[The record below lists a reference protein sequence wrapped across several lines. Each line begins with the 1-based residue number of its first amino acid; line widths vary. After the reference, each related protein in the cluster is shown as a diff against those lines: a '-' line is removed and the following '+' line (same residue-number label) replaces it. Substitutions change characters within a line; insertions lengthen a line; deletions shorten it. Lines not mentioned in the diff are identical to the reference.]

1 MHSTLNYTCLTQ
13 PWLRETPENKS
24 GHGPANP
31 SNEYALVHSSRKL
44 CVSSTPC
51 SHALVSVYTEF
62 CRGDSL
68 TRQIGTD
75 DFPFGAIDAFPEN
88 TESKSV

>member
-1 MHSTLNYTCLTQ
+1 MAGSPIKVATDM
-13 PWLRETPENKS
+13 
-24 GHGPANP
+24 ANP
-31 SNEYALVHSSRKL
+31 SNEYALVHSSMKL

-51 SHALVSVYTEF
+51 SHALVSVYIEF
-62 CRGDSL
+62 CRGDNL

-75 DFPFGAIDAFPEN
+75 DFPFGATGAFPES